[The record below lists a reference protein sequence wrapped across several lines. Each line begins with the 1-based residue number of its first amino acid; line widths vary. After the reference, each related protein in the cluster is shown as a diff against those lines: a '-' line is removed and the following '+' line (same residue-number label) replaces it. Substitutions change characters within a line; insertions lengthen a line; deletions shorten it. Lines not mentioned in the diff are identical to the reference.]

1 MASTTA
7 TGGGGLAG
15 FVVEGADGAARAGR
29 WGSVA
34 TPAFTLP
41 TQSGQPIHLLREA
54 AARVSVEAAGIA
66 AVRYTQLW
74 GHDVATAARGATL
87 AAYTHLAP
95 RAALLTLRD
104 PASVAAKPEASDDA
118 VNVTTHLGRRRL
130 AVDDYISGVVA
141 MRPEA
146 AVGVADEVP
155 VSVGQNRLR
164 LSAARG
170 DAWLAQQVAALI
182 RATGATPPPLPPPA
196 IPLTRGGAVASTR
209 GGGDGS
215 SGRGSPP
222 AAKVAR
228 AGTPTSSVHD
238 SARPAAS
245 PVVAAAAP
253 TPAARLLAVEEAPR
267 MLAHVSIAA
276 NDKLR
281 SPLVAGTVA
290 AAAAANR
297 AWRDTTGAGSDIVVG
312 YALGGLGM
320 GEAGEVRAALLPAV
334 VGDLPPAGV
343 RLVTGLVTASELL
356 AAVAAG
362 VDVVDSQYAA
372 ALTAAGRAA
381 AFRLSPADVPA
392 AAAGA
397 TRLPTSLHIAS
408 PEFVDDAARLA
419 PGCTCL
425 ACAGVPWEA
434 VAHLPAGRAA
444 DPAPGAATRPRFVHA
459 PTTRAYVHHL
469 LVAHEMTA
477 QVLLQSHNVT
487 AVAALAA
494 ACRDAIR
501 AGTFT
506 AFRAWFDATHEPED
520 AAALAAAATG
530 TTPSGGA
537 AAAGGGRELVD

>member
-1 MASTTA
+1 MASA
-7 TGGGGLAG
+7 AGVGGGLAG

-104 PASVAAKPEASDDA
+104 PASMAAKPEASDDA

-182 RATGATPPPLPPPA
+182 RATGGPPPPLPPPA

-209 GGGDGS
+209 GGGDGG
-215 SGRGSPP
+215 SGRDSPP

-238 SARPAAS
+238 GARPAS
-245 PVVAAAAP
+245 PVAAAAAA
-253 TPAARLLAVEEAPR
+253 PAARLLAVEEAPR

-356 AAVAAG
+356 AAGAGG

-381 AFRLSPADVPA
+381 AFRLSPADVP

-444 DPAPGAATRPRFVHA
+444 DPAPGAAARPRFVHA

-530 TTPSGGA
+530 TAVAGSGGA
-537 AAAGGGRELVD
+537 AAGGGGRELVD